1 MTEIYKILVYQVP
14 ERQVMLHKESSIKAN
29 GKIEHPRHGFVYL
42 TNHRVGKMCNFID
55 IVVHLLHI
63 SCIVKLFLWYM

>member
-1 MTEIYKILVYQVP
+1 
-14 ERQVMLHKESSIKAN
+14 MLHKESSIKAN
-29 GKIEHPRHGFVYL
+29 GKIQHPRHCFVCL

-63 SCIVKLFLWYM
+63 LCIVKLFLWYM